1 MSFSRPNRHA
11 LGEALSVFAMIMLYI
26 WRLRPSYPHSWA
38 IILALMLVS
47 HALRRETPAK
57 LGFGLKNL
65 EVSLVR
71 FTPVV
76 LLLALMLLALGSIAR
91 TIRQIT
97 PEYGFF
103 LLVLYCG
110 WGLFQQYAVNG
121 YFANRFMEFS
131 PARTPLLAAALFSLA
146 HAPNWF
152 LMLVTF
158 AGGYVSATVYLHS
171 RNLYF
176 LGLVHGVFGF
186 LLYLVV
192 PDTISHHLYVGPKWF
207 S

>member
-1 MSFSRPNRHA
+1 MSSFRPNRYA
-11 LGEALSVFAMIMLYI
+11 LAEALSVFILIMLYI
-26 WRLRPSYPHSWA
+26 WLLRWSYPLSWA
-38 IILALMLVS
+38 IILALMLAS

-57 LGFGLKNL
+57 LGFTLRNF
-65 EVSLVR
+65 EDALVR

-76 LLLALMLLALGSIAR
+76 LLLALTLLAAGSIAR
-91 TIRQIT
+91 TIRHIT
-97 PEYGFF
+97 PESGFAS
-103 LLVLYCG
+103 LVLYFG

-121 YFANRFMEFS
+121 FFVNRFMEFS
-131 PARTPLLAAALFSLA
+131 PARAPLLAALLFSAA

-158 AGGYVSATVYLHS
+158 VGGYVSAIVYLGS

-176 LGLVHGVFGF
+176 LGLAHGLFGF

>member
-1 MSFSRPNRHA
+1 
-11 LGEALSVFAMIMLYI
+11 MIMLYI
-26 WRLRPSYPHSWA
+26 WRFRGSYPLFWA
-38 IILALMLVS
+38 IILALMLAS

-57 LGFGLKNL
+57 LGFSLRNL
-65 EVSLVR
+65 EESLLR

-76 LLLALMLLALGSIAR
+76 LLLALMLLAAGSIAR
-91 TIRQIT
+91 TIRHIT
-97 PEYGFF
+97 PESGFAG
-103 LLVLYCG
+103 LVLYFG
-110 WGLFQQYAVNG
+110 WGLLQQYVVNG
-121 YFANRFMEFS
+121 FFVNRFMEVS
-131 PARTPLLAAALFSLA
+131 PARAPLLAALLFSAA

-158 AGGYVSATVYLHS
+158 VGGYVSATVYLDS

-176 LGLVHGVFGF
+176 LGLAHGLFGF